1 MKHIVLSILAHV
13 DAGKTTLIESLLYTA
28 GTIRRPGRVDKQ
40 TTVLDDDIQ
49 ERERGITIYAKEAG
63 FAWKDT
69 GVQVIDT
76 PGHADFSSE
85 MERGLSAAD
94 LAVVIVSGL
103 DGVQS
108 HTKTIWRLLEAAGIP
123 ALVFVNKMDLA
134 RRSEE
139 DLLADIQTQLS
150 AAAVPLDPEQIAL
163 TDDALLEEWD
173 QTGEISRDHIR
184 TRVAARKPFRCFS
197 GAPCIMR
204 GPQSCSMP

>member
-1 MKHIVLSILAHV
+1 M
-13 DAGKTTLIESLLYTA
+13 IESLLYVS
-28 GTIRRPGRVDKQ
+28 GMIRKPGRVDKQ
-40 TTVLDDDIQ
+40 DTVLDDDVQ

-63 FAWKDT
+63 FDWKDT

-108 HTKTIWRLLEAAGIP
+108 HTKTIWRLLEAARIP
-123 ALVFVNKMDLA
+123 AVVFVNKMDLA

-139 DLLADIQTQLS
+139 ELLADIQKQLS
-150 AAAVPLDPEQIAL
+150 AAAVTMDPEQIAL
-163 TDDALLEEWD
+163 TDDDLLEEWD
-173 QTGEISRDHIR
+173 RTGEVSREEIAK
-184 TRVAARKPFRCFS
+184 RVAGRRLFPVLFGSALHHQGTEAKNCW
-197 GAPCIMR
+197 IW
-204 GPQSCSMP
+204 